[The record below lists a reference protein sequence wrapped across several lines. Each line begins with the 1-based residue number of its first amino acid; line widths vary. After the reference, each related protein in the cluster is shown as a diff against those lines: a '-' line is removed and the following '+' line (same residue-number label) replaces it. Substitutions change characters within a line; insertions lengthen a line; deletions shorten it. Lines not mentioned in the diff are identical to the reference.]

1 MIVSAGKPDKDQ
13 RVDAENYDFHFNCQA
28 KKVGILS
35 YENCK
40 LLASFNG
47 LKQKELKFMTYFCV
61 VMIINACVHFRC
73 SHAGGAEMV
82 TIRFLLRH
90 IAMVSL

>member
-40 LLASFNG
+40 LLASLNV
-47 LKQKELKFMTYFCV
+47 LTQKELNFMTYFCV
-61 VMIINACVHFRC
+61 EMIINTCVHFRC
-73 SHAGGAEMV
+73 SHAGEAEVV
-82 TIRFLLRH
+82 TIRSLLRH
-90 IAMVSL
+90 ITMVSL